1 MENKTKKCSSKKHKE
16 IDAVFYCQECRIYI
30 CHKCENY
37 HSDLF
42 EDHHCYNLNTNLYE
56 VFTGICKE
64 EDHLDKFKYFCK
76 NHNKLCCAA
85 CISKIIGKGNGQHT
99 NCDVCFIEEIKEV
112 KKNKLKENI
121 KYLEDLSINFEKSID
136 KLKEI
141 FTKFNEKKENLKKNV
156 QKIFTKIRNELDNRE
171 DCLLL
176 EIENIY
182 KEIYFDEKIIKE
194 GEKLPN
200 NIKISL
206 EKGKKIGNEWNNN
219 NSDNLNSLI
228 NNCINIENNIK
239 KIKEIEENVKKCNS
253 INEEIRF
260 DPEEDKL
267 CKYFSRISNF
277 GNLYHK
283 GESKILQ
290 KKQKNENFNNHALLI
305 SNKKIPLLHN
315 LLKFNKEIS
324 KISMF
329 EPQSFIPEIKYEKIK
344 NFKVIIYDLNDS
356 GYQKT
361 NNANDI
367 KNYLINGGNIIIT
380 HDQWTHMPNKSD
392 CIKLLGAELQS
403 QNYKNVNKA
412 KILNNTHPVLNSFFD
427 LRFGEKEIFAIST
440 THKTDTVYKNQKE
453 YFNDLIIELEDGK
466 HGEYLLIKEIGKGK
480 LIFWNAGHSYDLTDF
495 EKKLFMNLIY
505 WAC

>member
-16 IDAVFYCQECRIYI
+16 IDAVFYCPECHIYL

-42 EDHHCYNLNTNLYE
+42 ETHHCYNLNANIYE

-76 NHNKLCCAA
+76 NHNKLCCAS

-99 NCDVCFIEEIKEV
+99 NCDVCFIEEIKEE
-112 KKNKLKENI
+112 KKNKLKESI

-141 FTKFNEKKENLKKNV
+141 FIKFNEKKENLKKKV

-171 DCLLL
+171 DRLLS

-182 KEIYFDEKIIKE
+182 KEIYIDEKIIKE

-206 EKGKKIGNEWNNN
+206 EKGKKINDEWNDNN
-219 NSDNLNSLI
+219 NLSSLI
-228 NNCINIENNIK
+228 NDCINIENNIK
-239 KIKEIEENVKKCNS
+239 KIREIEENVKKCNS
-253 INEEIRF
+253 INEEIRIY
-260 DPEEDKL
+260 PEEDNL
-267 CKYFSRISNF
+267 NKYFAKINNF
-277 GNLYHK
+277 GNIYHK

-305 SNKKIPLLHN
+305 SNKKIPLLYN

-324 KISMF
+324 KISVF
-329 EPQSFIPEIKYEKIK
+329 EPQSFIPEIKFEKIK
-344 NFKVIIYDLNDS
+344 NYKVIIYDLKDA

-380 HDQWTHMPNKSD
+380 HD
-392 CIKLLGAELQS
+392 CIQLLGAELQS
-403 QNYKNVNKA
+403 QNYKIVNKA

-427 LRFGEKEIFAIST
+427 LRFEEKNIIDISL

-453 YFNDLIIELEDGK
+453 YFSDLIIELEDEK

-480 LIFWNAGHSYDLTDF
+480 LIFWNAGHTYDLTDF

-505 WAC
+505 WIY